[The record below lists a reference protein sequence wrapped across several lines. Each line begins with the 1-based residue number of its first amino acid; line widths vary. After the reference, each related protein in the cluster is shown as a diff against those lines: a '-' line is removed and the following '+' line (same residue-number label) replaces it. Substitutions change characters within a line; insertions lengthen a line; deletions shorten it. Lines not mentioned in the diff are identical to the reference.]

1 MEFDNQENLFSLKK
15 IKMIVGMAF
24 IPLITLAGFEV
35 VPIDMYYT
43 IPVLAVLY
51 VAFLFYWQKREY
63 SYVKFSDL
71 GDYIVF
77 RYFEMYGIFRK
88 SVGKMVKMPKTQL
101 LKFDI
106 IDTANSEK
114 LILHQK
120 VKDGVHT
127 YPYISISAF
136 TKKQI
141 NDLRNSLSKYAQ
153 EQK

>member
-35 VPIDMYYT
+35 VPIDMFYT
-43 IPVLAVLY
+43 IPALVLLY

-63 SYVKFSDL
+63 SYVKFSDS
-71 GDYIVF
+71 GDYIIF

-88 SVGKMVKMPKTQL
+88 SVGKMVKIPKTQL
-101 LKFDI
+101 LKFDL
-106 IDTANSEK
+106 DEKANSEK

-120 VKDGVHT
+120 AKDGTHV

-141 NDLRNSLSKYAQ
+141 NEVRSSLNQYAQ
-153 EQK
+153 EQ